1 MKNIELKVYLKDRK
15 KMAAAVKKIGAKF
28 QGDLFQVDTYYRVKT
43 GRLKT
48 REINGRE
55 FKLVYYTRPDLKRR
69 KVSDYEIIEFKKD
82 QFAKVKDLFR
92 ILFGEL
98 VVVVKKR
105 SLWIYKDTR
114 IHLDQVKRLGS
125 FLELETVVTGSLRRA
140 KREYDEVYKI
150 LHLSRFKAY
159 QRSYSDMMLETHK
172 KTKHK

>member
-98 VVVVKKR
+98 V
-105 SLWIYKDTR
+105 
-114 IHLDQVKRLGS
+114 
-125 FLELETVVTGSLRRA
+125 
-140 KREYDEVYKI
+140 
-150 LHLSRFKAY
+150 
-159 QRSYSDMMLETHK
+159 
-172 KTKHK
+172 